1 MSKEFYGVL
10 TPKNRAPFAAF
21 LWLIAFFL
29 TIIGGI
35 SSANAQVANE
45 PWRFKDQNRASIAAL
60 MKQIDREQNATTAT
74 AAAPGDALV
83 CGDGGGS
90 SSSAGNA
97 TCIILN
103 NANAAIEIG
112 QTSDG
117 EQQSTNTAP
126 AGSDAQQSPTDEILS
141 TLAQQQ

>member
-1 MSKEFYGVL
+1 MSKKMYGRHKKYTI
-10 TPKNRAPFAAF
+10 TPTLMCTGVF
-21 LWLIAFFL
+21 LMAMVFGSLGAK
-29 TIIGGI
+29 
-35 SSANAQVANE
+35 AQVANE

-60 MKQIDREQNATTAT
+60 MRQIDKEQT
-74 AAAPGDALV
+74 AATEAVAAGDALV

-90 SSSAGNA
+90 SSSKGNA

-117 EQQSTNTAP
+117 EQQATNTAP
-126 AGSDAQQSPTDEILS
+126 ANSPQSPADDVLNTLS
-141 TLAQQQ
+141 Q